1 MAVLDESEF
10 EQLLRYQRQ
19 MATSIINDAEIDV
32 KIKIL
37 NMIDDMSKGK
47 RKKIQMEQLLI
58 EGQIEGLT
66 ERDIRE
72 TIEKLKADNLVIEP
86 ETGYVQKT

>member
-19 MATSIINDAEIDV
+19 MASAIINDAEIDT

-37 NMIDDMSKGK
+37 NLIDDMTKGK

-58 EGQIEGLT
+58 EGQLEGIS

-72 TIEKLKADNLVIEP
+72 TLEKLKGDNLVIEP
-86 ETGYVQKT
+86 EVGYIQKT